1 MTALKITKRSH
12 GKTEYL
18 PTRIASAGHIR
29 SVIDIAKF
37 ITQATSEGR
46 LLFRGQNVDEPL
58 RPKIAR
64 IAEEKSI
71 PLDQVVAI
79 EQAMLERFQ
88 KESIPLLQ
96 GRQPQNT
103 WEWLSVAQHQG
114 LATRLLDWTANA
126 LAG

>member
-1 MTALKITKRSH
+1 MTALKITKGSH

-18 PTRIASAGHIR
+18 PTRIASTGHVY
-29 SVIDIAKF
+29 SVVDIAKF
-37 ITQATSEGR
+37 VTQATSGGR

-71 PLDQVVAI
+71 PLNQVIAI
-79 EQAMLERFQ
+79 EQTMLERFQ
-88 KESIPLLQ
+88 KESVPLFQ

-103 WEWLSVAQHQG
+103 WEWLSV
-114 LATRLLDWTANA
+114 
-126 LAG
+126 